1 MARYAGCENRRRH
14 RSGAD
19 GALRDRVLG
28 KAYAKGEKPPL
39 PDARMGAALVSRS
52 RADGAADQRGARRLP
67 YQQFSRAR
75 RAYHRDARLGAGASR
90 RPHGRS
96 RRDLPA
102 GLARPLALYVPYVHP
117 RRAEKQIRGAHRA
130 DCRPGG
136 AALLGSVRHLQAGGD
151 ASRRELLFRD
161 PRLQRSAHGR
171 HGCAIAAHAVAA
183 RIGDGAGGMN
193 NSLERLIAGI
203 IATLRTDVIP
213 NVSDAYARGQAIG
226 VIDVLNT
233 IAPRL
238 EWAGGSGPPA
248 AQAVRALGPQA
259 PAGTAGL
266 SDQALA
272 AASSAALAA
281 ERDRLDGEI
290 SDLIAWAQS
299 ADARGDVA
307 AATALLRQHVHDE
320 LTREMKMTKKP
331 LFAEISK
338 ATAGGQAKIQDKS
351 QN

>member
-1 MARYAGCENRRRH
+1 
-14 RSGAD
+14 
-19 GALRDRVLG
+19 
-28 KAYAKGEKPPL
+28 
-39 PDARMGAALVSRS
+39 
-52 RADGAADQRGARRLP
+52 
-67 YQQFSRAR
+67 
-75 RAYHRDARLGAGASR
+75 
-90 RPHGRS
+90 
-96 RRDLPA
+96 
-102 GLARPLALYVPYVHP
+102 
-117 RRAEKQIRGAHRA
+117 
-130 DCRPGG
+130 
-136 AALLGSVRHLQAGGD
+136 
-151 ASRRELLFRD
+151 
-161 PRLQRSAHGR
+161 
-171 HGCAIAAHAVAA
+171 
-183 RIGDGAGGMN
+183 MN
-193 NSLERLIAGI
+193 NSLDRLIGGI
-203 IATLRTDVIP
+203 IATLRAHVIP
-213 NVSDAYARGQAIG
+213 NVTDGYARGQAIG
-226 VIDVLNT
+226 VIDLLNN

-238 EWAGGSGPPA
+238 EWARAPLAEAVAQRRA
-248 AQAVRALGPQA
+248 AVQAVRALVPQA

-307 AATALLRQHVHDE
+307 GATALLRQHVHDE

>member
-1 MARYAGCENRRRH
+1 
-14 RSGAD
+14 
-19 GALRDRVLG
+19 
-28 KAYAKGEKPPL
+28 
-39 PDARMGAALVSRS
+39 
-52 RADGAADQRGARRLP
+52 
-67 YQQFSRAR
+67 
-75 RAYHRDARLGAGASR
+75 
-90 RPHGRS
+90 
-96 RRDLPA
+96 
-102 GLARPLALYVPYVHP
+102 
-117 RRAEKQIRGAHRA
+117 
-130 DCRPGG
+130 
-136 AALLGSVRHLQAGGD
+136 
-151 ASRRELLFRD
+151 
-161 PRLQRSAHGR
+161 
-171 HGCAIAAHAVAA
+171 
-183 RIGDGAGGMN
+183 MN

-226 VIDVLNT
+226 VIDVLNN

-238 EWAGGSGPPA
+238 EWARAPLAEAVAQRRA
-248 AQAVRALGPQA
+248 AVEAVRALVPQA
-259 PAGTAGL
+259 PAGAAGL

-290 SDLIAWAQS
+290 SDLIAWAHS